1 MTKLEISVK
10 TRALRHE
17 LNRVSTFKVNR
28 FAQVCTVQANEET
41 HVFKKTRDLRQSLI
55 SVACARTMLSQI
67 YFRNLANTLTS
78 PVSLPLVFLAVLQVS
93 DPLHDTERNDFLSII
108 CGEYNGRQFFF
119 FPLLLNQRLL
129 VTYLCAWGQSLENHF
144 QTRPLKSVSVFR
156 PGLGKFYLVC
166 ECTTLSKWSQHIM

>member
-78 PVSLPLVFLAVLQVS
+78 PVSLPLVFLSRFTSEWPTPWYWEERFSFHYLRRIQSKTVFLLPPFTQSTLVSYIFMCVGPKPGKPFS
-93 DPLHDTERNDFLSII
+93 DPASKIRI
-108 CGEYNGRQFFF
+108 R
-119 FPLLLNQRLL
+119 
-129 VTYLCAWGQSLENHF
+129 F
-144 QTRPLKSVSVFR
+144 QTWPRKILL
-156 PGLGKFYLVC
+156 GLRMHHLV
-166 ECTTLSKWSQHIM
+166 